1 MVDPER
7 AAARLKRLEKLIE
20 DLDEIRTQ
28 GEANYLAEHRVRMA
42 AERQLEL
49 AVQICIDIGTQL
61 VMERSVRAPESYADV
76 FRAMV
81 EADLLPG
88 DLADRLSEA
97 AKQRNLL
104 VHLYIEID
112 DKLVFESLE
121 SLDDLRQF
129 GEIVGSEID

>member
-7 AAARLKRLEKLIE
+7 AAARLKRLERLIE
-20 DLDEIRTQ
+20 DLEAIRTQ
-28 GEANYLAEHRVRMA
+28 GEASYLAEHRVRMA

-76 FRAMV
+76 FRSMA
-81 EADLLPG
+81 EADLLPR

-104 VHLYIEID
+104 VHLYMEIN

-121 SLDDLRQF
+121 SLDDLRRF
-129 GEIVGSEID
+129 GEIVGGEID